1 MKVQRRLTSL
11 QHKIV
16 SSLPTNVDMNYEVLK
31 SLLIANGISEDSVVR
46 VILLSICDSLIVPD
60 CGKVATSYRVN
71 PFVDLLKKAQEA
83 KNET

>member
-1 MKVQRRLTSL
+1 MMMKSNLTSS
-11 QHKIV
+11 QRKAV
-16 SSLPTNVDMNYEVLK
+16 SSLPSNVDMSYEVLK